1 MTPFEQML
9 AQRLGELQLELVRAQ
24 AIIQGLQQEKMAA
37 QGATETKEQES
48 GNGPNAG

>member
-24 AIIQGLQQEKMAA
+24 AIIQDLRHEV
-37 QGATETKEQES
+37 GAMKPPAEEDTPDGTD
-48 GNGPNAG
+48 